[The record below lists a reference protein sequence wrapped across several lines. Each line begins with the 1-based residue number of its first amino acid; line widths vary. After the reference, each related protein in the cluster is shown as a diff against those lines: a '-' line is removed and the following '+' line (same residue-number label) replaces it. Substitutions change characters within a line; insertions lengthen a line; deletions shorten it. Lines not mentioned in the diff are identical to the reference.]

1 MHSIGKNPS
10 HVERI
15 MVRCV
20 HALMRQRCAE
30 DLESMVHWCN
40 GSVARHRPGPLSR
53 VVQRF
58 AADLNF
64 EPKPEGAM
72 NRYGSEG
79 PAQLYIP
86 GGLLLLP
93 PTTAIR
99 LCTGLSGEP
108 VDSGETGLP
117 TNVVINM
124 AADAESLTMEWLHA
138 FVTKVGVPADCISF
152 IWERE
157 GPMKFLVTILFKPL
171 DPKVR
176 YSRTKG
182 NTDLCDVCTLPCIVA
197 DNEMDTE
204 LNCSECGPSNLCG
217 RCKIELFF
225 GYFKCFICL
234 TDGPDEWSSVKEDQH
249 PAVRFRMTLLEQW
262 GDD

>member
-1 MHSIGKNPS
+1 MHSIGINPS

-20 HALMRQRCAE
+20 YALMRQRCAE

-40 GSVARHRPGPLSR
+40 GSVARHRPGSLST

-58 AADLNF
+58 AADTSF

-79 PAQLYIP
+79 PAQLNIP
-86 GGLLLLP
+86 GGLLLIP
-93 PTTAIR
+93 PTTTIR
-99 LCTGLSGEP
+99 LCSGLSGEP
-108 VDSGETGLP
+108 VDGGETGLP
-117 TNVVINM
+117 ANVLINK
-124 AADAESLTMEWLHA
+124 ATDAESLTIEWLQD

-152 IWERE
+152 TWEKE
-157 GPMKFLVTILFKPL
+157 APKKFLVRILFKPL

-176 YSRTKG
+176 WSRTKYV
-182 NTDLCDVCTLPCIVA
+182 TDLCDVCTLPCKVVENDRDA
-197 DNEMDTE
+197 Y
-204 LNCSECGPSNLCG
+204 LNCCECEQICLCS
-217 RCKIELFF
+217 RCKIDLWI
-225 GYFKCFICL
+225 GYVKCFRCL
-234 TDGPDEWSSVKEDQH
+234 TDDPDEWSRVKEDQH

-262 GDD
+262 GGD